1 MISENLKISV
11 SGITRT
17 SESKAIYVLIEDG
30 ERSAEFSLPGCKQVS
45 NKGFNPTEIKEL
57 KEHIDGNQD
66 EIFKLAKSINPI
78 TAMMK

>member
-17 SESKAIYVLIEDG
+17 SESKAIYVLIE
-30 ERSAEFSLPGCKQVS
+30 EESKSAEFSLPGCKQVS
-45 NKGFNPTEIKEL
+45 NKGFTVAELNEL
-57 KEHIDGNQD
+57 KEYIEGNQD